1 MSDGNPKM
9 WFKLNM
15 SKFLYRNHESVIF
28 CKNFAS
34 ALVLYFGKDSK
45 AIYYANLTG
54 LLI

>member
-1 MSDGNPKM
+1 MSEGNPNI

-15 SKFLYRNHESVIF
+15 SKFLYRNLESVIF
-28 CKNFAS
+28 CKNLAS
-34 ALVLYFGKDSK
+34 ALVLYLGKASK